1 MCYTS
6 NNIFMENNIIMS
18 SVKVQERRLTGEI
31 VTRSISTTGKNDTLM
46 KLSVIATT
54 QAPVK
59 RFDFERGEEFFE
71 VLDVKETSVNT
82 TRLKK
87 GIPVLDSHQRG
98 TLSNVLGKT
107 TGFEFKDGQLLLDV
121 KISGKAELEDLR
133 QDIKDG
139 IISDVSIGY
148 VINKFKDEGPPS
160 DDENGL
166 KTLRATDWEV
176 FELSFVAVPA
186 DADANIKDA
195 RQYTIPLTTT
205 IKEHQDMPDNKIDN
219 TKGVDI
225 DALVKDK
232 VEIEKTKLKAEHAI
246 EMQKHKEVA
255 DKLKIRN
262 VEIRDNVKLLNLD
275 EKFANDLIESD
286 VNINRVRQ
294 LIIEEASKKEANS
307 MVASLPS
314 DHNER
319 DNYMKGMEEAISL
332 KVRQDQVKGFNVDK
346 DMSDNAKRFFNHENG
361 FFDNLIRGHMINVE
375 GIDASSV
382 RSLNKTV
389 VVNHMLGTRAFGG
402 ITPSDLPFTL
412 SNIMD
417 KVLRQLYTL
426 TPKTYLEIVK
436 ATTLNNFKIHPRIQ
450 NEPATGLQILSESL
464 TPVGGASRRGTIR
477 ESQETIQLQT
487 YTRDLFIT
495 RQALIDDDLGA
506 FSRIPAVAAQDIILT
521 ESALVY
527 GAINGNRALGSDS
540 TALFHANHGNL
551 NLTNPLSGDSA
562 VNTAKK
568 AMRQQVNLAGTPI
581 MNEPNILLIP
591 YELELDALKFVTLT
605 TQLTRANDIAAAVQ
619 SINLTLIQTP
629 FLSASQG
636 GSDSTW
642 YLVNNAQ
649 PDMLIELATLDNK
662 SGINASFFAEV
673 IIGEGIRYK
682 VLHDAAVSVMDFR
695 PYSQNTA

>member
-1 MCYTS
+1 
-6 NNIFMENNIIMS
+6 MS
-18 SVKVQERRLTGEI
+18 TVKVQERRLTGEI
-31 VTRSISTTGKNDTLM
+31 VTKSISTTGKNDNLM

-54 QAPVK
+54 EAPVR
-59 RFDFERGEEFFE
+59 RFDLERGEEFLE
-71 VLDVKETSVNT
+71 VLDVQETSVNT

-87 GIPVLDSHQRG
+87 GLPVLDSHQRG

-107 TGFEFKDGQLLLDV
+107 TGFEFKDGKLLLDV
-121 KISGKAELEDLR
+121 KLSGKAELDNLR
-133 QDIKDG
+133 QDIRDG
-139 IISDVSIGY
+139 IVSDVSIGY
-148 VINKFKDEGPPS
+148 AVKNFKDEGKPP
-160 DDENGL
+160 DDEDGL

-195 RQYTIPLTTT
+195 RQHIIPLTTT

-219 TKGVDI
+219 IKGVDI
-225 DALVKDK
+225 DALVQSEVKDK
-232 VEIEKTKLKAEHAI
+232 LEIESKKLKSEHAAEI
-246 EMQKHKEVA
+246 QRHKDAV

-262 VEIRDNVKLLNLD
+262 EEIRSNSKLLNLD
-275 EKFANDLIESD
+275 EKFSNALIESD
-286 VNINRVRQ
+286 ITIHRARQ
-294 LIIEEASKKEANS
+294 LMIEAVAKRESKNC
-307 MVASLPS
+307 VASLPS
-314 DHNER
+314 DHNEH

-332 KVRQDQVKGFNVDK
+332 KVRQDQVKGFNVDTQ
-346 DMSDNAKRFFNHENG
+346 MTDNAKRFFNHTNG

-375 GIDASSV
+375 GVDASSV
-382 RSLNKTV
+382 NSLSKTAV
-389 VVNHMLGTRAFGG
+389 VGHMLGTRAFGG

-450 NEPATGLQILSESL
+450 NEPATGLYILGESL
-464 TPVGGASRRGTIR
+464 TPVGGATKRGTIR

-495 RQALIDDDLGA
+495 RQALVDDDLGA

-527 GAINGNRALGSDS
+527 GAINSNRSLVSDS

-551 NLTNPLSGDSA
+551 NTSNPLSGDTA
-562 VNTAKK
+562 VNTAKT
-568 AMRQQVNLAGTPI
+568 AMRQQVNLAGKPI

-591 YELELDALKFVTLT
+591 FELELDALKFVTLT
-605 TQLTRANDIAAAVQ
+605 TQLTRADDIAAAVQ

-629 FLSASQG
+629 FLSTSQG
-636 GSDSTW
+636 GNDATW
-642 YLVNNAQ
+642 YLVNNQQ

-673 IIGEGIRYK
+673 IVGEGIRYK

-695 PYSQNTA
+695 PYSKNTA